1 MGSALGERYY
11 SPPFVP
17 GPVFELGNKAEQL
30 VPPVGSLPIPLGIR
44 DLFISAPALQRLLPL
59 PILKSLVNIRKEKIT
74 AIPRA
79 QERYLPYIKQREG
92 KENRYL
98 SSFQRFSCGDCR
110 E

>member
-1 MGSALGERYY
+1 MGSPLGERYY

-17 GPVFELGNKAEQL
+17 GPMFELGNKAEQL

-44 DLFISAPALQRLLPL
+44 DLFISARALQRLLLL
-59 PILKSLVNIRKEKIT
+59 PIFKSLVNIRKEKIK

-79 QERYLPYIKQREG
+79 RKCYLPYIKQSRG

-98 SSFQRFSCGDCR
+98 SSF
-110 E
+110 